1 MSEKKKDCRTAKV
14 KCPACR
20 IKNKRKDCEARKTA
34 LSKGVKFLRKTYIL
48 DTSVLL
54 QSPNS
59 LLGFMDNTVVLPEVV
74 LEELDNKKK
83 DPNYEIRAN
92 VRWVARFLD
101 EMRKRGNL
109 YKSVPLPNGGELR
122 VEMNCL
128 EEIDLPKTWVESK
141 ADNRILA
148 VAKGLQKHKQP
159 VIIVTK
165 DVFLRIKA
173 DVLGIPAQDYRNEQV
188 EYDIEEQYTG
198 WADVPVPEE
207 TVDELYQKGKLPWH
221 EAVLPNKFLLL
232 KADTNPHKT
241 ALTQYNGGT
250 LHLLRDTRPDFY
262 SFKLNLLQKFAR
274 EALRDDNIPLVT
286 IMGATGSGKTL
297 LALGVGLEKTLDDNV
312 YRRML
317 ICRPS
322 VTMGEDIGYLP
333 GDEKEKIAPYMRPI
347 YDNLEQLVH
356 SRSDRYDNGKELDS
370 KISYLFMTR
379 KIVTEAIAY
388 LQGRSIVGQYIL
400 IDEAQNLTP
409 KQAKG
414 IITRAGEGTKIVLV
428 GDPEQINNPFLDAR
442 TNGLSWAVEKMKG
455 SPLHAHITLTETK
468 RSPLAMEAGKLMK

>member
-1 MSEKKKDCRTAKV
+1 MK
-14 KCPACR
+14 
-20 IKNKRKDCEARKTA
+20 
-34 LSKGVKFLRKTYIL
+34 KTYIL

-54 QSPNS
+54 QSPYS
-59 LLGFMDNTVVLPEVV
+59 LLAFQENEVVLPEVV

-83 DPNYEIRAN
+83 DVNYEIRAN
-92 VRWVARFLD
+92 VRWIARFLD
-101 EMRKRGNL
+101 ELRKQGSL
-109 YKSVPLPNGGELR
+109 YQAVALPNGGELR

-128 EEIDLPKTWVESK
+128 EEIELPQSWAQFKT
-141 ADNRILA
+141 DNRILA
-148 VAKGLQKHKQP
+148 VARGLQKRNRP

-165 DVFLRIKA
+165 DIFLRIKA
-173 DVLGIPAQDYRNEQV
+173 DVLGIQAQDYRNEQV
-188 EYDIEEQYTG
+188 EFDIDEQYTG
-198 WADVPVPEE
+198 WAEEIVPEGLL
-207 TVDELYQKGKLPWH
+207 DELYAGGSIAWDKNML
-221 EAVLPNKFLLL
+221 VNKFILL
-232 KADTNPHKT
+232 KSDMNEQKT
-241 ALTQYNGGT
+241 ALARYDQRRLN
-250 LHLLRDTRPDFY
+250 LLRDTKPDFY
-262 SFKLNLLQKFAR
+262 NFKLNLLQKFAR

-297 LALGVGLEKTLDDNV
+297 LGLGVGLEKTLDESV

-322 VTMGEDIGYLP
+322 VTMGEDIGFLP
-333 GDEKEKIAPYMRPI
+333 GDEKDKIAPYMRPI
-347 YDNLEQLVH
+347 YDNLEQLIH
-356 SRSDRYDNGKELDS
+356 SRAEREEHEKELDS
-370 KISYLFMTR
+370 KISYLFMSR
-379 KIVTEAIAY
+379 KVVTEAIAY

-428 GDPEQINNPFLDAR
+428 GDPEQINNPFLDSR

-455 SPLHAHITLTETK
+455 SALHAHITLTETK

>member
-1 MSEKKKDCRTAKV
+1 
-14 KCPACR
+14 
-20 IKNKRKDCEARKTA
+20 
-34 LSKGVKFLRKTYIL
+34 
-48 DTSVLL
+48 
-54 QSPNS
+54 
-59 LLGFMDNTVVLPEVV
+59 VLPEVV

-83 DPNYEIRAN
+83 DHNYEIRAN

-101 EMRKRGNL
+101 ELRKQGNL
-109 YKSVPLPNGGELR
+109 YQTVPLPNGGSLR

-128 EEIDLPKTWVESK
+128 ESIELPRTWADSK

-148 VAKGLQKHKQP
+148 VAKSLQKGQSP
-159 VIIVTK
+159 VIVVTK

-173 DVLGIPAQDYRNEQV
+173 DVLGIPSQDYRNEQV
-188 EYDIEEQYTG
+188 EFDIDEQYNG
-198 WADVPVPEE
+198 WSEEFVSEE
-207 TVDELYQKGKLPWH
+207 TVDRIYSEGAVDWQQN
-221 EAVLPNKFLLL
+221 VLPNHYYLL
-232 KADTNPHKT
+232 KAESNPQKS
-241 ALTQYNGGT
+241 ALAQYTGGRLT
-250 LHLLRDTRPDFY
+250 LLRDSKPDFF

-274 EALRDDNIPLVT
+274 EALRDDRFPLVT

-322 VTMGEDIGYLP
+322 VTMGEDIGFLP

-356 SRSDRYDNGKELDS
+356 SRPDRYDNEKELDG

-442 TNGLSWAVEKMKG
+442 TNGLSWAVEQMKG
-455 SPLHAHITLTETK
+455 SALHAHITLTETK
-468 RSPLAMEAGKLMK
+468 RSPLAMEAGKLMR

>member
-1 MSEKKKDCRTAKV
+1 M
-14 KCPACR
+14 
-20 IKNKRKDCEARKTA
+20 
-34 LSKGVKFLRKTYIL
+34 
-48 DTSVLL
+48 
-54 QSPNS
+54 
-59 LLGFMDNTVVLPEVV
+59 VLPEVV

-83 DPNYEIRAN
+83 DTNYEIRAN

-101 EMRKRGNL
+101 ELRKQGSL
-109 YKSVPLPNGGELR
+109 YQTVPLPNGGTLR

-128 EEIDLPKTWVESK
+128 ENIELPRTWVDSK
-141 ADNRILA
+141 GDNRILS
-148 VAKGLQKHKQP
+148 VAKSLQKHKQP

-165 DVFLRIKA
+165 DIFLRIKA

-188 EYDIEEQYTG
+188 EYDIDEQYTG
-198 WADVPVPEE
+198 WMEELVPEA
-207 TVDELYQKGKLPWH
+207 VIDNLYAVGTLPWGDKVY
-221 EAVLPNKFLLL
+221 ANKYYLL
-232 KADTNPHKT
+232 KSDINPHKT
-241 ALTQYNGGT
+241 ALAQYNNGQ
-250 LHLLRDTRPDFY
+250 LILLRDTKPDFY

-297 LALGVGLEKTLDDNV
+297 LALGVGLEKTLDDSA

-322 VTMGEDIGYLP
+322 VTMGEDIGFLP

-356 SRSDRYDNGKELDS
+356 SRVDRYENENELDS
-370 KISYLFMTR
+370 KIAYLFMSR

-388 LQGRSIVGQYIL
+388 LQGRSIVGQFIL

>member
-1 MSEKKKDCRTAKV
+1 M
-14 KCPACR
+14 
-20 IKNKRKDCEARKTA
+20 
-34 LSKGVKFLRKTYIL
+34 
-48 DTSVLL
+48 
-54 QSPNS
+54 
-59 LLGFMDNTVVLPEVV
+59 V

-83 DPNYEIRAN
+83 DANFEIRAN

-101 EMRKRGNL
+101 EMRKKGNL

-128 EEIDLPKTWVESK
+128 EDIELPKTWAQFK
-141 ADNRILA
+141 NDNRILA
-148 VAKGLQKHKQP
+148 VAKSLQKHQQP

-188 EYDIEEQYTG
+188 EFDIDDQYTG
-198 WADVPVPEE
+198 WSEEFVP
-207 TVDELYQKGKLPWH
+207 DAAIDALYAKGSIPWS
-221 EAVLPNKFLLL
+221 ANAYANRYTLL
-232 KADTNPHKT
+232 KAQANPQKT
-241 ALTQYNGGT
+241 ALARYLNGQLT
-250 LHLLRDTRPDFY
+250 LLCDTKPDFY
-262 SFKLNLLQKFAR
+262 NFKLNVLQKFAR

-297 LALGVGLEKTLDDNV
+297 LALGVGLEKTLDDNT

-322 VTMGEDIGYLP
+322 VTMGEDIGFLP

-356 SRSDRYDNGKELDS
+356 SRTDRYDNEKELDS
-370 KISYLFMTR
+370 KISYLFMSR

-388 LQGRSIVGQYIL
+388 LQGRSIVGQFIL

-414 IITRAGEGTKIVLV
+414 IITRAGEGTKIVLA

-455 SPLHAHITLTETK
+455 SSLHAHITLTETK

>member
-1 MSEKKKDCRTAKV
+1 
-14 KCPACR
+14 
-20 IKNKRKDCEARKTA
+20 
-34 LSKGVKFLRKTYIL
+34 
-48 DTSVLL
+48 
-54 QSPNS
+54 
-59 LLGFMDNTVVLPEVV
+59 LLGFQENTVVLPEVV

-83 DPNYEIRAN
+83 DQDFEIRAN

-101 EMRKRGNL
+101 EMRKQGNL
-109 YKSVPLPNGGELR
+109 YQSVALPNGGELR

-128 EEIDLPKTWVESK
+128 EAIDLPKTWQDSK
-141 ADNRILA
+141 GDNRILA
-148 VAKGLQKHKQP
+148 VAKSLQKHQQP

-173 DVLGIPAQDYRNEQV
+173 DVLGIAAQDYRNEQV
-188 EYDIEEQYTG
+188 EFDIDEQYSG
-198 WADVPVPEE
+198 WAEEFVPED
-207 TVDELYQKGKLPWH
+207 TVDELYASGSIPWQNGHVPGKY
-221 EAVLPNKFLLL
+221 FLL
-232 KADTNPHKT
+232 KSQTNPQKT
-241 ALTQYNGGT
+241 ALAQYFGQE
-250 LHLLRDTRPDFY
+250 LRLLRDTKPDFY

-297 LALGVGLEKTLDDNV
+297 LALGVGLEKTLDENQ

-322 VTMGEDIGYLP
+322 VTMGEDIGFLP
-333 GDEKEKIAPYMRPI
+333 GDEKDKIAPYMRPI

-356 SRSDRYDNGKELDS
+356 SRSDRYENEKELDS

-455 SPLHAHITLTETK
+455 SSLHAHITLTETK

>member
-1 MSEKKKDCRTAKV
+1 
-14 KCPACR
+14 
-20 IKNKRKDCEARKTA
+20 
-34 LSKGVKFLRKTYIL
+34 
-48 DTSVLL
+48 
-54 QSPNS
+54 
-59 LLGFMDNTVVLPEVV
+59 VV

-83 DPNYEIRAN
+83 DHDYEIRAN

-101 EMRKRGNL
+101 ELRKHGNL
-109 YKSVPLPNGGELR
+109 YKTVPLPNGGNLR

-128 EEIDLPKTWVESK
+128 ESIELPRSWADSK
-141 ADNRILA
+141 GDNRILA
-148 VAKGLQKHKQP
+148 VAKNLQKTSEP

-173 DVLGIPAQDYRNEQV
+173 DVLGIPSQDYRNEQV
-188 EYDIEEQYTG
+188 EFDIDEQYTG
-198 WADVPVPEE
+198 WAEEFVPDKTIDLIYSEGSVSWESHVPVN
-207 TVDELYQKGKLPWH
+207 H
-221 EAVLPNKFLLL
+221 FLLL
-232 KADTNPHKT
+232 KAQSNPSKT
-241 ALTQYNGGT
+241 ALVQYNNGKLT
-250 LHLLRDTRPDFY
+250 LLRDSKPDFY
-262 SFKLNLLQKFAR
+262 SFRLNLLQKFAR
-274 EALRDDNIPLVT
+274 EALRDDKIPLVT

-297 LALGVGLEKTLDDNV
+297 LALGVGLEKTMDDTT

-322 VTMGEDIGYLP
+322 VTMGEDIGFLP

-356 SRSDRYDNGKELDS
+356 SRPDRYDNEKELDG

-388 LQGRSIVGQYIL
+388 LQGRSIVGQFIL

-468 RSPLAMEAGKLMK
+468 RSPLAMEAGKLMR

>member
-1 MSEKKKDCRTAKV
+1 
-14 KCPACR
+14 
-20 IKNKRKDCEARKTA
+20 
-34 LSKGVKFLRKTYIL
+34 
-48 DTSVLL
+48 VLL
-54 QSPNS
+54 QSPYS
-59 LLGFMDNTVVLPEVV
+59 LLGFQDNTVVLPEVV

-83 DPNYEIRAN
+83 DTNYEIRAN

-101 EMRKRGNL
+101 ELRKQGSL
-109 YKSVPLPNGGELR
+109 YQTVPLPNGGTLR

-128 EEIDLPKTWVESK
+128 ENIELPRTWVDSK
-141 ADNRILA
+141 GDNRILS
-148 VAKGLQKHKQP
+148 VAKSLQKHKQP

-165 DVFLRIKA
+165 DIFLRIKA

-188 EYDIEEQYTG
+188 EYDIDEQYTG
-198 WADVPVPEE
+198 WMEELVPEA
-207 TVDELYQKGKLPWH
+207 VIDNLYAVGTLPWGDKVY
-221 EAVLPNKFLLL
+221 ANKYYLL
-232 KADTNPHKT
+232 KSDINPHKT
-241 ALTQYNGGT
+241 ALAQYNNGQ
-250 LHLLRDTRPDFY
+250 LILLRDTKPDFY

-297 LALGVGLEKTLDDNV
+297 LALGVGLEKTLDDSA

-322 VTMGEDIGYLP
+322 VTMGEDIGFLP

-356 SRSDRYDNGKELDS
+356 SRVDRYENEKELDS
-370 KISYLFMTR
+370 KIAYLFMSR

-388 LQGRSIVGQYIL
+388 LQGRSIVGQFIL